1 MVRLLRARASF
12 ARPRLSRHRRGRR
25 RRRLYCPRNPQI
37 CAQPSGNAWGAVPR
51 AHRHG
56 SRLCPQSG
64 ARVLGRP
71 KGHGHVP
78 GFRHRPCPVPGEWR
92 LVPAHS
98 CHPRGRLCRPGTG
111 PLRRPPLP
119 SPHADR
125 GHRGSRARSLPGLS
139 RCRHLLCQARRTGGT
154 TPSLAKVFLP
164 DPLAQALNSPVAI
177 GGMHMSLGTILIII
191 LILILLGVIP
201 TWGHSRGWGYGPSGI
216 VGLILIILLILLLL
230 GKI

>member
-1 MVRLLRARASF
+1 MRATFRQRVGCRSACSPTWISAMPSVWGSCSGSAKRSWTCTGVSAS
-12 ARPRLSRHRRGRR
+12 
-25 RRRLYCPRNPQI
+25 
-37 CAQPSGNAWGAVPR
+37 
-51 AHRHG
+51 
-56 SRLCPQSG
+56 
-64 ARVLGRP
+64 
-71 KGHGHVP
+71 
-78 GFRHRPCPVPGEWR
+78 
-92 LVPAHS
+92 
-98 CHPRGRLCRPGTG
+98 T
-111 PLRRPPLP
+111 LP
-119 SPHADR
+119 SSR
-125 GHRGSRARSLPGLS
+125 GMAAGSCPFLTPSWSAMTAGSKPASSTPTSVTACGQRTSWKPYASLPGLS

-177 GGMHMSLGTILIII
+177 GGTHMSLGTILIII